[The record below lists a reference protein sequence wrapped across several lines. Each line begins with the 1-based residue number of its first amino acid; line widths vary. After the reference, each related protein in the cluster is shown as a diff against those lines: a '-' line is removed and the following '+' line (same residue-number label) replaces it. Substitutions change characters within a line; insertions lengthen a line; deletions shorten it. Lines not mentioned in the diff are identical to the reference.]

1 MKFVFLSK
9 SYVKILRS
17 YKPTYNSRKIIL
29 NPLILN
35 VKIYTLSVFKA

>member
-29 NPLILN
+29 KSANIERKDLYF
-35 VKIYTLSVFKA
+35 VCF